1 MFAEIVR
8 VAKDLH
14 NCAASYVEQVARK
27 EIVFVAL
34 MAHSAAG
41 HKKPFALAD
50 YRIGR
55 HWLNYPFGGWRQM
68 VESCNA
74 TASPETRAHFHA
86 MNETLEAF
94 NS

>member
-1 MFAEIVR
+1 MR

-14 NCAASYVEQVARK
+14 NCAAAYVDQVARK

-41 HKKPFALAD
+41 HDKPFALAD
-50 YRIGR
+50 YRIRGQ
-55 HWLNYPFGGWRQM
+55 GGWGQM

-74 TASPETRAHFHA
+74 NASPETCAHFHA
-86 MNETLEAF
+86 MNKTLEAF
-94 NS
+94 NLIA